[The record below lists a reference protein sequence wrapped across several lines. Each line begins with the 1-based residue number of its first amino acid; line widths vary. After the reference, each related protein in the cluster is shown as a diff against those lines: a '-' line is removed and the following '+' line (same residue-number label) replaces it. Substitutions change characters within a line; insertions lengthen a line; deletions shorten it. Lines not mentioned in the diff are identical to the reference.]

1 MSAAIIKLENTP
13 ATEWPEPLPLAGNTY
28 EPEAYPLDALPQ
40 SIKAAVLDVEQATQ
54 APLPM
59 IATSALT
66 ALSLAGQAHVNVA
79 RNKHLTGP
87 VSLFGLAL
95 AESGERKSTVDGY
108 FTRAVREY
116 EAEQAEALKPDID
129 NYQADLMAWEAKK
142 SGLREAIK
150 QASKTGKPTEGYEA
164 SLRRLEGDKPEAPK
178 VPELIHGDCTP
189 EALTFAL
196 ATKWPSGGVI
206 SSEAGT
212 VFGSHG
218 MGSDSVMRNLAALN
232 VLWDG
237 GTHKVGRRTT
247 ESYTTR
253 NARLT
258 VSLQVQLPVLVG
270 YMQKAGEL
278 ARGSGFLARFLV
290 AWPESTQGTRQ
301 YQEPDANMAGL
312 AGFNARLTQLLNTP
326 VQFDEADQG
335 LAPVM
340 LEFSPEAKEIWVS
353 VYNAIES
360 ELAPL
365 KSLADVKDVASKTG
379 DNAARIAAL
388 FHLFEAGT
396 TGTISGE
403 IMKSACTIAMWH
415 LSESRRLLNELQ
427 QAPEISLA
435 ARLDA
440 WLIERCNEMGTNQ
453 ISTRDVLQY
462 FPSSRLRKIG
472 DLLPV
477 LNELTD
483 TDRASLTSEGRKKLI
498 VVNPKL
504 LKGGESWA

>member
-1 MSAAIIKLENTP
+1 MNAAILKLDDAKP
-13 ATEWPEPLPLAGNTY
+13 IEWPEPLPLAGNSY
-28 EPEAYPLDALPQ
+28 AMEPYPLDALPQ
-40 SIKAAVLDVEQATQ
+40 GIKAAVLDVQQATQ

-79 RNKHLTGP
+79 RAKHLTGP
-87 VSLFGLAL
+87 VSLYGLVL
-95 AESGERKSTVDGY
+95 AESGERKSTVDGF
-108 FTRAVREY
+108 FTRAAREY
-116 EAEQAEALKPDID
+116 EAEQAELLKPDLD

-142 SGLREAIK
+142 SGLRDAIK
-150 QASKTGKPTEGYEA
+150 NASKTGKDTTGYET
-164 SLRRLEGDKPEAPK
+164 SLRNLEQDKPEPPK
-178 VPELIHGDCTP
+178 VPELIHGDATP

-218 MGSDSVMRNLAALN
+218 MGTDSVMRNLAALN
-232 VLWDG
+232 TLWDG
-237 GTHKVGRRTT
+237 CTHKVSRRTT

-258 VSLQVQLPVLVG
+258 VSLQVQLPVLVN

-301 YQEPDANMAGL
+301 YQEPDGNMAGL
-312 AGFNARLTQLLNTP
+312 AAFTARLTQLLNMP
-326 VQFDEADQG
+326 VPFDETGHG
-335 LAPVM
+335 LDPVM
-340 LEFSPEAKEIWVS
+340 LEFSPEAKAVWVS

-365 KSLADVKDVASKTG
+365 KGLADVRDVASKTG

-396 TGTISGE
+396 TGDISGE
-403 IMKSACTIAMWH
+403 IMKAACTIAMWH
-415 LSESRRLLNELQ
+415 LSESRRLLTELQ

-435 ARLDA
+435 AKLDA
-440 WLIERCNEMGTNQ
+440 WLIERCNERETNQ
-453 ISTRDVLQY
+453 ISTRDVLRE
-462 FPSSRLRKIG
+462 FPSSRLRKIAH
-472 DLLPV
+472 LLPV
-477 LNELTD
+477 LNELID
-483 TDRASLTSEGRKKLI
+483 VDRASLTNEGKKKLI